1 MSALLLN
8 AGLTGACEHFRY
20 GPTAG
25 KSVSQFIRLGSVD
38 LRVFVY
44 RANFVEPSVLRFNRR
59 ISVNSN

>member
-8 AGLTGACEHFRY
+8 AGLAGACEHFRY
-20 GPTAG
+20 GPTAA

-44 RANFVEPSVLRFNRR
+44 GANFC
-59 ISVNSN
+59 